1 LLLNFLKL
9 AHHLAT
15 TILEF
20 KMSRRERRPTD
31 SKKVG
36 TSPETTIIYPS
47 DDYGDISTEPF
58 SAECYE
64 CCCFDCNDLSGKINF
79 SLDNLCCDLGPYP
92 LMGEQP
98 KKSKSKKKKSK
109 KKSGTPSPNNEK
121 QNFEAYDGKHTLTVP
136 PKNFNLDPIS
146 DQLTHANRSFSTNDL
161 PGFKGTATLKGK
173 KPKGS
178 KKTAKLCTTIKTDAP
193 ASFKNLCSRFKS
205 SSLTNLIPIHRND
218 TVKTLVNLSDHDKK
232 ILDRMSMKN
241 LKEIASVEN
250 AVMARK
256 YWEDEKMEREKLK
269 NEQHMRYLRVVN
281 ERRRQEQTELARRR
295 YLLEEK
301 SKEMCEKIQ
310 NEIEAKMIRSE
321 NILKN
326 IEMEREIAE
335 IRRRQREMERIEA
348 IHSNFE
354 EKHLDEQLRRETIND
369 RLEEKIHKAE
379 NIRSKNL
386 DVYRIRIQTD
396 NQIHQQIHAQN
407 YEEAIRDEIRKKAV
421 LKQKI
426 EERDTK
432 FKRFAEQREKTVQES
447 KAQAKTSA
455 LLRELVRRSFGS
467 FRLPSDASNHKK
479 SGIENGR
486 FSNCSY
492 TSQVS
497 HIHLS

>member
-1 LLLNFLKL
+1 
-9 AHHLAT
+9 
-15 TILEF
+15 
-20 KMSRRERRPTD
+20 MSKKEKRQMD

-36 TSPETTIIYPS
+36 TSPDTTTFLYPS
-47 DDYGDISTEPF
+47 DEYGDISTEQF
-58 SAECYE
+58 STECYK

-92 LMGEQP
+92 LMERP
-98 KKSKSKKKKSK
+98 KKSKTTKKKKK
-109 KKSGTPSPNNEK
+109 KKSGTSSPNSEK
-121 QNFEAYDGKHTLTVP
+121 PNFEAYDGKFTVQ
-136 PKNFNLDPIS
+136 PKSFNLGPIS
-146 DQLTHANRSFSTNDL
+146 DQLSQANRSFSTNDL
-161 PGFKGTATLKGK
+161 PGFKGTSTLKSK

-178 KKTAKLCTTIKTDAP
+178 KKAAKLCTTIKTDAP

-205 SSLTNLIPIHRND
+205 SSLTNLIPITRNE
-218 TVKTLVNLSDHDKK
+218 TVKNLVNLSDHDKK

-241 LKEIASVEN
+241 LKEIALVEN
-250 AVMARK
+250 AMMARK
-256 YWEDEKMEREKLK
+256 YWEDEKLEREKLK
-269 NEQHMRYLRVVN
+269 NEQHIKYLKLVN
-281 ERRRQEQTELARRR
+281 ERRKQEQAELARRR
-295 YLLEEK
+295 YLIEEK
-301 SKEMCEKIQ
+301 NKEMCEKIQ

-321 NILKN
+321 NILKTL
-326 IEMEREIAE
+326 EMEREISE
-335 IRRRQREMERIEA
+335 VRRKQREIQRIEA
-348 IHSNFE
+348 IHSNCE
-354 EKHLDEQLRRETIND
+354 EKNLDEQLRREAINE

-407 YEEAIRDEIRKKAV
+407 YEEAIRDEIRKKAI

-426 EERDTK
+426 EERDSK
-432 FKRFAEQREKTVQES
+432 FKRFAEQRERTVQES

-467 FRLPSDASNHKK
+467 FRLPSDASNHRKH
-479 SGIENGR
+479 GIENGR